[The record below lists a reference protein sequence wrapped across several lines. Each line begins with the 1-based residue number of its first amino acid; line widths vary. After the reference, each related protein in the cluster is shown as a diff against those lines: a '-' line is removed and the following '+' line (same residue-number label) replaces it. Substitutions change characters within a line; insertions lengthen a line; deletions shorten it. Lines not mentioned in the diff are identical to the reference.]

1 MAVITFWFIYD
12 FGSFCNYL
20 GYNNGF
26 DINAIRHAFP
36 HLFFISLSLWLA
48 VYAFKNKAS
57 LIPLL
62 SFLACGYLLSESGIT
77 NWERFLV
84 WLAIGMLIYFLYGR
98 KKSKLA
104 N

>member
-1 MAVITFWFIYD
+1 
-12 FGSFCNYL
+12 
-20 GYNNGF
+20 
-26 DINAIRHAFP
+26 
-36 HLFFISLSLWLA
+36 

-57 LIPLL
+57 LIPIL
-62 SFLACGYLLSESGIT
+62 SFLACGYLLWESGIT

-104 N
+104 NWAFFYW